1 MGKLFKILTVWNALA
16 MALPLGWCCP
26 SPVEAAGTEAASVAP
41 CPHCQPQS
49 THEDDSAPQ
58 APESPEKCPCCQVR
72 TTTTGEHAVT
82 APVAEA
88 WTPLDATIEAE
99 PSSTHGFEATE
110 FIHPPGP
117 SLQILHCV
125 WRC

>member
-1 MGKLFKILTVWNALA
+1 MGKLFRILAVSNALA

-26 SPVEAAGTEAASVAP
+26 SPVAAAKSETASVAP
-41 CPHCQPQS
+41 CPHCQPQRA
-49 THEDDSAPQ
+49 TEDESAPS

-72 TTTTGEHAVT
+72 STNANEQLSA
-82 APVAEA
+82 APVAQMA
-88 WTPLDATIEAE
+88 AALVAAIEPAPQSACNLE
-99 PSSTHGFEATE
+99 PTQ